1 MQALII
7 NRGGSNERKLLIIAA
22 SLSGVI
28 VLNMAAFDDAPQF
41 AMIVRNSLEAYM
53 LRIAKF
59 IFAIS
64 LGCAFAATTFAQT
77 SEQTTTARDRQS
89 VNITVYNSNLGLVR
103 ETRRL
108 TLPDGRIALRFAD
121 VTAQIRPETVHLASL
136 TAPSALRILEQ
147 NYQYDLLNP
156 AKLLDKFV
164 GREIT
169 LVLRHYQNNTESF
182 DPVQATLLS
191 NNGGQVW
198 RINGQIVINPTNIS
212 EMRFPDL
219 PKNLVATPTLVWDV
233 ENRETAAQT
242 IEASYLTAG
251 MNWRADYVLLVN
263 ADDTKGDLQG
273 WVTLTNTSGAS
284 FDDARLQLVAG
295 DVNRVSPDRN
305 YAVAGAMM
313 RKEAVDEAQFQEQ
326 GFFEYHMYT
335 LQRPTTIRDNET
347 KQVSL
352 LEATGFDVK
361 KEFVLSGQRYY
372 YANYN
377 NPGQA
382 IKEKVGVFVQFRNAQ
397 TNKLGMPLPAGTIRL
412 YKKDDKGNQ
421 QFIGEDRIDHTPKD
435 EDVRVKVGDAFDIV
449 AERKQTDYKV
459 IASGHVYEYAYEIKI
474 RNHKDSPVTIVVNEP
489 IGGDWEMISST
500 FEAKKTA
507 AFAAQFNVP
516 VAKDGEATL
525 SYRVRVRY

>member
-1 MQALII
+1 MSRLT
-7 NRGGSNERKLLIIAA
+7 R
-22 SLSGVI
+22 
-28 VLNMAAFDDAPQF
+28 FFF
-41 AMIVRNSLEAYM
+41 AVT
-53 LRIAKF
+53 
-59 IFAIS
+59 IS
-64 LGCAFAATTFAQT
+64 LAATVTAIAQT
-77 SEQTTTARDRQS
+77 SEQATTARDRQS

-108 TLPDGRIALRFAD
+108 TLPSGRIALRFAD
-121 VTAQIRPETVHLASL
+121 VTALIRPETVRLASL
-136 TAPSALRILEQ
+136 TAPSSLRILEQ

-169 LVLRHYQNNTESF
+169 LVLRRYQNNTESF
-182 DPVQATLLS
+182 EPVQATLLS

-198 RINGQIVINPTNIS
+198 RINGQIVINPSNIA

-233 ENRETAAQT
+233 DNRESAAQT
-242 IEASYLTAG
+242 VEASYLTGG
-251 MNWRADYVLLVN
+251 MNWRADYVLLVD
-263 ADDTKGDLQG
+263 ATDAKGDLQG
-273 WVTLTNTSGAS
+273 WVTLTNGSGAT
-284 FDDARLQLVAG
+284 FEDARLQLVAG
-295 DVNRVSPDRN
+295 DVNRVSDKRT
-305 YAVAGAMM
+305 YDMAGAMA
-313 RKEAVDEAQFQEQ
+313 RKPMESESEFQEQ
-326 GFFEYHMYT
+326 GFFEYHLYT

-352 LEATGFDVK
+352 LEAAGFDVK
-361 KEFVLSGQRYY
+361 KEFVLNGQRYY
-372 YANYN
+372 YTSYN
-377 NPGQA
+377 NPGQP
-382 IKEKVGVFVQFRNAQ
+382 IKEKVGVYIQFRNSQ
-397 TNKLGMPLPAGTIRL
+397 QNKLGMPLPAGTVRL

-449 AERKQTDYKV
+449 AERKQTDYRV
-459 IASGHVYEYAYEIKI
+459 IARNVYEYAYEIKI
-474 RNHKDSPVTIVVNEP
+474 RNHKDGPVTIVVNEP

>member
-1 MQALII
+1 
-7 NRGGSNERKLLIIAA
+7 
-22 SLSGVI
+22 
-28 VLNMAAFDDAPQF
+28 
-41 AMIVRNSLEAYM
+41 M
-53 LRIAKF
+53 LRLTKI
-59 IFAIS
+59 IFAIC
-64 LGCAFAATTFAQT
+64 LGCTFAATAFAQL

-108 TLPDGRIALRFAD
+108 TLPSGRIALRFSD

-136 TAPSALRILEQ
+136 TSPSALRILEQ

-169 LVLRHYQNNTESF
+169 LVLRRYQNNTESF
-182 DPVQATLLS
+182 EPVQATLLS

-198 RINGQIVINPTNIS
+198 RINGQIVINPTNVV

-233 ENRETAAQT
+233 ENREPAAQN

-273 WVTLTNTSGAS
+273 WVTLTNTSGAT
-284 FDDARLQLVAG
+284 FEDARLQLVAG
-295 DVNRVSPDRN
+295 NVNRVSQEQT
-305 YAVAGAMM
+305 YALAGAMRAKAAM
-313 RKEAVDEAQFQEQ
+313 DEAQFQEQ

-352 LEATGFDVK
+352 LEAAGFEVK

-372 YANYN
+372 YTNYN
-377 NPGQA
+377 NPGQP

-397 TNKLGMPLPAGTIRL
+397 TNKLGMPLPAGTVRL

>member
-1 MQALII
+1 MKQV
-7 NRGGSNERKLLIIAA
+7 NKFLL
-22 SLSGVI
+22 
-28 VLNMAAFDDAPQF
+28 
-41 AMIVRNSLEAYM
+41 
-53 LRIAKF
+53 
-59 IFAIS
+59 AIT
-64 LGCAFAATTFAQT
+64 LFLATTVQINAQT
-77 SEQTTTARDRQS
+77 LDQTTTARDRQS
-89 VNITVYNSNLGLVR
+89 VNITVYNSNIGLVR

-108 TLPDGRIALRFAD
+108 TLPSGRIALRFAD
-121 VTAQIRPETVHLASL
+121 VTAQIRPETVHLSSL

-169 LVLRHYQNNTESF
+169 LVLRRYQNNTESF
-182 DPVQATLLS
+182 EPVTATLLS

-198 RINGQIVINPTNIS
+198 RINGQIVINPSNIA

-233 ENRETAAQT
+233 ENRESATQT
-242 IEASYLTAG
+242 VEASYLTGG
-251 MNWRADYVLLVN
+251 MNWRADYVLVVDAN
-263 ADDTKGDLQG
+263 DVKGDLQG
-273 WVTLTNTSGAS
+273 WVTLTNGSGAS
-284 FDDARLQLVAG
+284 FEDARLQLVAG
-295 DVNRVSPDRN
+295 DVNRVSEERT
-305 YAVAGAMM
+305 YALAGAMQ
-313 RKEAVDEAQFQEQ
+313 RKEVDSASQFQEQ
-326 GFFEYHMYT
+326 GFFEYHLYT
-335 LQRPTTIRDNET
+335 LQRPTTVRDNET

-352 LEATGFDVK
+352 LEASGFDVK
-361 KEFVLSGQRYY
+361 KEFVVNGQRYY
-372 YANYN
+372 YQNYN
-377 NPGQA
+377 NPGQP
-382 IKEKVGVFVQFRNAQ
+382 IKEKVGVYVQFRNSQ
-397 TNKLGMPLPAGTIRL
+397 LNKLGMPLPAGTVRL

-421 QFIGEDRIDHTPKD
+421 QFIGEDRIGHTPKD

-459 IASGHVYEYAYEIKI
+459 IARNVYEYAYEIKI
-474 RNHKDSPVTIVVNEP
+474 RNHKEVPVNIVVNEP

-516 VAKDGEATL
+516 VAKDGESTL

>member
-1 MQALII
+1 
-7 NRGGSNERKLLIIAA
+7 
-22 SLSGVI
+22 
-28 VLNMAAFDDAPQF
+28 
-41 AMIVRNSLEAYM
+41 M
-53 LRIAKF
+53 LRINR
-59 IFAIS
+59 IFLAI
-64 LGCAFAATTFAQT
+64 AFAGLSAIAALGQT
-77 SEQTTTARDRQS
+77 SEQTTTGRDRQS

-108 TLPDGRIALRFAD
+108 TLPTGRIALRFAD
-121 VTAQIRPETVHLASL
+121 VTAQIRPETVHLGSL

-156 AKLLDKFV
+156 GKLLDKFV
-164 GREIT
+164 GKEIT
-169 LVLRHYQNNTESF
+169 LVLRRYQNNTETF
-182 DPVQATLLS
+182 EPVQATLLS

-198 RINGQIVINPTNIS
+198 RINGQIVINPANIT

-233 ENRETAAQT
+233 ENRETGTQT
-242 IEASYLTAG
+242 VEASYLTAG

-263 ADDTKGDLQG
+263 ADETKGDLQG
-273 WVTLTNTSGAS
+273 WVTLSNTSGTS
-284 FDDARLQLVAG
+284 FEDARLQLVAG
-295 DVNRVSPDRN
+295 DVNRVTEQRTL
-305 YAVAGAMM
+305 AFAGAMQ
-313 RKEAVDEAQFQEQ
+313 RKSVDEISQFQEQ

-335 LQRPTTIRDNET
+335 LQRPTSVRDNET

-352 LEATGFDVK
+352 LEAAGLEVK
-361 KEFVLSGQRYY
+361 KEFVLNGQRYY
-372 YANYN
+372 YTSYN
-377 NPGQA
+377 NPGQP
-382 IKEKVGVFVQFRNAQ
+382 IKEKVGVYVQFRNAQ
-397 TNKLGMPLPAGTIRL
+397 TNKLGMPLPAGTVRL

-421 QFIGEDRIDHTPKD
+421 QFIGEDRIDHTAKD
-435 EDVRVKVGDAFDIV
+435 EDVRVKVGDAFDVV

-459 IASGHVYEYAYEIKI
+459 IARNVYEYAYEIKI
-474 RNHKDSPVTIVVNEP
+474 RNHKDTAVSVVVNEP
-489 IGGDWEMISST
+489 IGGDWEMVSST

>member
-1 MQALII
+1 MSRIYKIL
-7 NRGGSNERKLLIIAA
+7 
-22 SLSGVI
+22 
-28 VLNMAAFDDAPQF
+28 F
-41 AMIVRNSLEAYM
+41 AVA
-53 LRIAKF
+53 
-59 IFAIS
+59 
-64 LGCAFAATTFAQT
+64 LGCITANAALGQV

-108 TLPDGRIALRFAD
+108 TLPQGQVALRFAD
-121 VTAQIRPETVHLASL
+121 VTAQIRPETVHLSSL
-136 TAPSALRILEQ
+136 TTPASLRILEQ

-164 GREIT
+164 GKEIT
-169 LVLRHYQNNTESF
+169 LVLRHYQNNTETF
-182 DPVQATLLS
+182 EPVQATLLS

-219 PKNLVATPTLVWDV
+219 PKNLVATPTLVWDL
-233 ENRETAAQT
+233 ENRQSGSQT
-242 IEASYLTAG
+242 VEASYLTAG
-251 MNWRADYVLLVN
+251 MNWRADYVLVVN

-273 WVTLTNTSGAS
+273 WVTLTNNSGAT
-284 FDDARLQLVAG
+284 FEDARLQLVAG
-295 DVNRVSPDRN
+295 EVNRVSEERN
-305 YAVAGAMM
+305 YALAGAMQ
-313 RKEAVDEAQFQEQ
+313 RKAMDTVTEFQEQ
-326 GFFEYHMYT
+326 GFFEYHLYT
-335 LQRPTTIRDNET
+335 LQRPTSIRDNET

-352 LEATGFDVK
+352 LEAAGFDVK
-361 KEFVLSGQRYY
+361 KEFVLNGQHYY
-372 YANYN
+372 YTNYN
-377 NPGQA
+377 NPGQP
-382 IKEKVGVFVQFRNAQ
+382 IKEKVGVYVQFRNAQ
-397 TNKLGMPLPAGTIRL
+397 QNKLGMPLPAGTIRL

-421 QFIGEDRIDHTPKD
+421 QFIGEDKIDHTPKD

-459 IASGHVYEYAYEIKI
+459 IARNVYEYAYEIKI
-474 RNHKDSPVTIVVNEP
+474 RNHKDGPITVVVNEP
-489 IGGDWEMISST
+489 IGGDWEMLSST

>member
-1 MQALII
+1 MFRLTKFLPAMVLAALATVTFGQA
-7 NRGGSNERKLLIIAA
+7 
-22 SLSGVI
+22 
-28 VLNMAAFDDAPQF
+28 
-41 AMIVRNSLEAYM
+41 
-53 LRIAKF
+53 
-59 IFAIS
+59 
-64 LGCAFAATTFAQT
+64 

-108 TLPDGRIALRFAD
+108 TLPSGRIALRFAD
-121 VTAQIRPETVHLASL
+121 VTALIRPETVHLASL
-136 TAPSALRILEQ
+136 TAPSSLQILEQ

-169 LVLRHYQNNTESF
+169 LVLRRYQNNTESF
-182 DPVQATLLS
+182 EPVQATLLS

-233 ENRETAAQT
+233 ENTSSAAQT
-242 IEASYLTAG
+242 IEASYLTSG
-251 MNWRADYVLLVN
+251 LSWRADYVLLIN

-273 WVTLTNTSGAS
+273 WVTLTNSSGAT
-284 FDDARLQLVAG
+284 FEDARLQLVAG
-295 DVNRVSPDRN
+295 DVNRVSEYEQRPVDALR
-305 YAVAGAMM
+305 AAAMT
-313 RKEAVDEAQFQEQ
+313 KSEAQFQEQ
-326 GFFEYHMYT
+326 GFFEYHLYT
-335 LQRPTTIRDNET
+335 LQRPATIRNSET

-352 LEATGFDVK
+352 LETAGFDVK
-361 KEFVLSGQRYY
+361 KEFVLNGQRYY
-372 YANYN
+372 YTGYN

-382 IKEKVGVFVQFRNAQ
+382 IKEKVGVYMQFRNSQ
-397 TNKLGMPLPAGTIRL
+397 QNKLGMPLPAGTIRL

-421 QFIGEDRIDHTPKD
+421 QFIGEDKIDHTPKD

-459 IASGHVYEYAYEIKI
+459 LASGHLYEYAYEIKI
-474 RNHKDSPVTIVVNEP
+474 RNHKDGPVTVVVNEP
-489 IGGDWEMISST
+489 IGGDWEMVTST

-525 SYRVRVRY
+525 SYRVRIRY

>member
-1 MQALII
+1 MTRLIKFVFALAL
-7 NRGGSNERKLLIIAA
+7 SFASMATAIAQ
-22 SLSGVI
+22 S
-28 VLNMAAFDDAPQF
+28 
-41 AMIVRNSLEAYM
+41 
-53 LRIAKF
+53 
-59 IFAIS
+59 
-64 LGCAFAATTFAQT
+64 
-77 SEQTTTARDRQS
+77 SEQSTTARDRQS

-108 TLPDGRIALRFAD
+108 TLPSGRIALRFAD

-136 TAPSALRILEQ
+136 TAPSSLRILEQ

-169 LVLRHYQNNTESF
+169 LVLRRYQNNTESF
-182 DPVQATLLS
+182 EPVQATLLS

-198 RINGQIVINPTNIS
+198 RINGQIVINPSNIA

-233 ENRETAAQT
+233 DNRESAAQT
-242 IEASYLTAG
+242 VEASYLTSG
-251 MNWRADYVLLVN
+251 MNWRADYVLLVD
-263 ADDTKGDLQG
+263 AADTKGDLQG
-273 WVTLTNTSGAS
+273 WVTLINGSGAT
-284 FDDARLQLVAG
+284 FEDARLQLVAG
-295 DVNRVSPDRN
+295 EVNRVSEERT
-305 YAVAGAMM
+305 YALAGAMA
-313 RKEAVDEAQFQEQ
+313 RKSADSESQFQEQ
-326 GFFEYHMYT
+326 GFFEYHLYT

-352 LEATGFDVK
+352 LEAAGFDVK
-361 KEFVLSGQRYY
+361 KEFVVNGQRYY
-372 YANYN
+372 YTNYN
-377 NPGQA
+377 NPGQP
-382 IKEKVGVFVQFRNAQ
+382 IKEKVGVYIQFRNSQ
-397 TNKLGMPLPAGTIRL
+397 QNKLGMPLPAGTVRL

-459 IASGHVYEYAYEIKI
+459 IARNVYEYAYEIKV
-474 RNHKDSPVTIVVNEP
+474 RNHKDGPVTIVVNEP

>member
-1 MQALII
+1 MFRLT
-7 NRGGSNERKLLIIAA
+7 RFL
-22 SLSGVI
+22 
-28 VLNMAAFDDAPQF
+28 
-41 AMIVRNSLEAYM
+41 
-53 LRIAKF
+53 
-59 IFAIS
+59 
-64 LGCAFAATTFAQT
+64 FAALLLGIVANAALAQT
-77 SEQTTTARDRQS
+77 SEQTTTAIDRQS

-103 ETRRL
+103 ETRKL
-108 TLPDGRIALRFAD
+108 TLPSGRIALRFAD

-136 TAPSALRILEQ
+136 TAPAALRILEQ

-169 LVLRHYQNNTESF
+169 LVLRRFTNNTETF
-182 DPVQATLLS
+182 EPVRATLLS

-198 RINGQIVINPTNIS
+198 RINGQIVINPTNIT

-219 PKNLVATPTLVWDV
+219 PKNLVATPTLVWDL
-233 ENRETAAQT
+233 ENRESASQT
-242 IEASYLTAG
+242 VEASYLTGG

-263 ADDTKGDLQG
+263 AEDTKGDLQG
-273 WVTLTNTSGAS
+273 WVTLTNASGAT
-284 FDDARLQLVAG
+284 FEDARLQLVAG
-295 DVNRVSPDRN
+295 DVNRVSEERT
-305 YAVAGAMM
+305 YALAGVMGKNA
-313 RKEAVDEAQFQEQ
+313 AIDQAQFQEQ
-326 GFFEYHMYT
+326 GFFEYHLYT
-335 LQRPTTIRDNET
+335 LQHPTTIRDNET

-352 LEATGFDVK
+352 LEAAGFDVK
-361 KEFVLSGQRYY
+361 KEFVLNGQRYY
-372 YANYN
+372 YTGYN
-377 NPGQA
+377 NPGQP
-382 IKEKVGVFVQFRNAQ
+382 IKEKVGVYMQFRNSQ
-397 TNKLGMPLPAGTIRL
+397 QNKLGMPLPAGTVRL

-459 IASGHVYEYAYEIKI
+459 IARNVYEYAYEIKI
-474 RNHKDSPVTIVVNEP
+474 RNHKDGPVNVIVNEP

-516 VAKDGEATL
+516 VAKDGEATV
-525 SYRVRVRY
+525 SYRG

>member
-1 MQALII
+1 MSQIKKFLIAVAL
-7 NRGGSNERKLLIIAA
+7 GGLCTVAA
-22 SLSGVI
+22 PG
-28 VLNMAAFDDAPQF
+28 
-41 AMIVRNSLEAYM
+41 
-53 LRIAKF
+53 
-59 IFAIS
+59 
-64 LGCAFAATTFAQT
+64 QT
-77 SEQTTTARDRQS
+77 SEQTTTGRDRQS

-108 TLPDGRIALRFAD
+108 TLPQGLIALRFAD

-136 TAPSALRILEQ
+136 TAPASLRILEQ

-156 AKLLDKFV
+156 GKLLDKFV

-169 LVLRHYQNNTESF
+169 LVLRRYQNNTETF
-182 DPVQATLLS
+182 EPVKATLLS

-198 RINGQIVINPTNIS
+198 RINGQIVINPANIT

-219 PKNLVATPTLVWDV
+219 PKNLVATPTLVWDL
-233 ENRETAAQT
+233 ENRESGPQT

-251 MNWRADYVLLVN
+251 MNWRADYVLVVN

-273 WVTLTNTSGAS
+273 WVTLTNASGTG
-284 FDDARLQLVAG
+284 FEDARLQLVAG
-295 DVNRVSPDRN
+295 DVNRVSEERN
-305 YAVAGAMM
+305 YALAGAMQ
-313 RKEAVDEAQFQEQ
+313 RKEVDSVSQFQEQ

-335 LQRPTTIRDNET
+335 LQRPTSVRDNET

-352 LEATGFDVK
+352 LEAAGFEVQ
-361 KEFVLSGQRYY
+361 KEFVLNGQHYY
-372 YANYN
+372 YAAGYN
-377 NPGQA
+377 APGQS
-382 IKEKVGVFVQFRNAQ
+382 IKEKVGVFVQFRNSQ
-397 TNKLGMPLPAGTIRL
+397 QNKLGMPLPAGTIRL

-459 IASGHVYEYAYEIKI
+459 IAANLYEYAYQIKI
-474 RNHKDSPVTIVVNEP
+474 RNHKDEPISVVVNEA
-489 IGGDWEMISST
+489 IGGDWEMLSST

-525 SYRVRVRY
+525 SYRVRVHY